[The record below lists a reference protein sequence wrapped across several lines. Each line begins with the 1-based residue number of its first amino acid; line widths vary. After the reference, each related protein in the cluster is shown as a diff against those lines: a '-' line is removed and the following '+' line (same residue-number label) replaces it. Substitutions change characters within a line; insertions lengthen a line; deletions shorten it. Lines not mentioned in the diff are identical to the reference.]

1 MNKRIKGIAI
11 ASLQNHEHYGFV
23 TEVKLAIE
31 QANIDSLATLLA
43 KFTPLV
49 EEENKSLEIVANSEH
64 THRLK
69 ELDRNRDNMFRGL
82 SACVNEAS
90 YSPTKDEKEAATL
103 IKILLKRYGNIISE
117 SFESQH
123 SKTENLI
130 QDLRSEKY
138 AEASKKIGLVRW
150 VNWLEQ
156 AETTFM
162 ELYRTRRDERA
173 STIAGTRAL
182 KLIRKDLNGVYREII
197 EHLNALAVL
206 QPSEALTQLIAR
218 INIHIDKL
226 VALKA
231 SRSTRAKKN
240 PKTASN
246 STKES

>member
-49 EEENKSLEIVANSEH
+49 EEENKSLEIVAKSEH

-206 QPSEALTQLIAR
+206 QPSEALSQLIAR

-231 SRSTRAKKN
+231 NRATRAKKSV
-240 PKTASN
+240 KN
-246 STKES
+246 SGNSAKEN

>member
-49 EEENKSLEIVANSEH
+49 EEENKSLEIVAKSEH

-103 IKILLKRYGNIISE
+103 MKILLKRYGNIISE

-206 QPSEALTQLIAR
+206 QPSEALSQLIAR

-226 VALKA
+226 VALKTNRA
-231 SRSTRAKKN
+231 TRAKKSVKN
-240 PKTASN
+240 SGN
-246 STKES
+246 STKEN

>member
-49 EEENKSLEIVANSEH
+49 EEENKSLEIVAKSEH

-231 SRSTRAKKN
+231 NRATRAKKSVKN
-240 PKTASN
+240 SGN
-246 STKES
+246 STKEN

>member
-49 EEENKSLEIVANSEH
+49 EEENKSLEIVAKSEH
-64 THRLK
+64 TQRLK

-246 STKES
+246 GAKES

>member
-49 EEENKSLEIVANSEH
+49 EEENKSLEIVAKSEH

-246 STKES
+246 GTKES

>member
-1 MNKRIKGIAI
+1 MKLPTV
-11 ASLQNHEHYGFV
+11 LQ
-23 TEVKLAIE
+23 K
-31 QANIDSLATLLA
+31 
-43 KFTPLV
+43 
-49 EEENKSLEIVANSEH
+49 
-64 THRLK
+64 
-69 ELDRNRDNMFRGL
+69 
-82 SACVNEAS
+82 
-90 YSPTKDEKEAATL
+90 TKKEAATL

-182 KLIRKDLNGVYREII
+182 KLIRKDLTGYT
-197 EHLNALAVL
+197 AK
-206 QPSEALTQLIAR
+206 SS
-218 INIHIDKL
+218 NI
-226 VALKA
+226 
-231 SRSTRAKKN
+231 
-240 PKTASN
+240 
-246 STKES
+246 

>member
-49 EEENKSLEIVANSEH
+49 EEENKSLEIVAKSEH

-130 QDLRSEKY
+130 QDLHGALSYTTRRKGFYYRRYTCLEAHSQGFERGIPRNHRTSERFG
-138 AEASKKIGLVRW
+138 SL
-150 VNWLEQ
+150 
-156 AETTFM
+156 TTF
-162 ELYRTRRDERA
+162 
-173 STIAGTRAL
+173 
-182 KLIRKDLNGVYREII
+182 
-197 EHLNALAVL
+197 
-206 QPSEALTQLIAR
+206 
-218 INIHIDKL
+218 
-226 VALKA
+226 
-231 SRSTRAKKN
+231 RSTY
-240 PKTASN
+240 TAYCTYQYSY
-246 STKES
+246 

>member
-49 EEENKSLEIVANSEH
+49 EEENKSLEIVAKSEH

-231 SRSTRAKKN
+231 NRSTREKKSVKN
-240 PKTASN
+240 SGN
-246 STKES
+246 STKEN

>member
-49 EEENKSLEIVANSEH
+49 EEENKSLEIVAKSEH

-197 EHLNALAVL
+197 EYLNALAVL

-246 STKES
+246 GTKES

>member
-49 EEENKSLEIVANSEH
+49 EEENKSLEIVAKSEH

-226 VALKA
+226 VALKVN
-231 SRSTRAKKN
+231 RSTRAKKSV
-240 PKTASN
+240 KN
-246 STKES
+246 SGNSAKEN

>member
-49 EEENKSLEIVANSEH
+49 EEENKSLEIVAKSEH

-231 SRSTRAKKN
+231 NRSTRAKKSI
-240 PKTASN
+240 KN
-246 STKES
+246 SGNSAKEN

>member
-49 EEENKSLEIVANSEH
+49 EEENKSLEIVAKSEH

-231 SRSTRAKKN
+231 NRSTRAKTSVKN
-240 PKTASN
+240 SGN
-246 STKES
+246 SAKEN

>member
-49 EEENKSLEIVANSEH
+49 EEENKSLEIVAKSEH

-150 VNWLEQ
+150 VNWLEP
-156 AETTFM
+156 TFQICV
-162 ELYRTRRDERA
+162 RTRKW
-173 STIAGTRAL
+173 T
-182 KLIRKDLNGVYREII
+182 
-197 EHLNALAVL
+197 
-206 QPSEALTQLIAR
+206 
-218 INIHIDKL
+218 
-226 VALKA
+226 
-231 SRSTRAKKN
+231 
-240 PKTASN
+240 
-246 STKES
+246 

>member
-49 EEENKSLEIVANSEH
+49 EEENKSLEIVAKSEH

-231 SRSTRAKKN
+231 NRATRAKKSV
-240 PKTASN
+240 KN
-246 STKES
+246 SGNSAKEN

>member
-1 MNKRIKGIAI
+1 MKGKIKGIAI

-49 EEENKSLEIVANSEH
+49 EEENKSLEIVAKSEH

-206 QPSEALTQLIAR
+206 QPLDALTQLIAR

-231 SRSTRAKKN
+231 NRSTRAKKN
-240 PKTASN
+240 TKTAGST
-246 STKES
+246 TKES

>member
-49 EEENKSLEIVANSEH
+49 EEENKSLEIVAKSEH

-206 QPSEALTQLIAR
+206 QPSEALSQLIAR

-226 VALKA
+226 VALKTNRA
-231 SRSTRAKKN
+231 TRAKKSVKN
-240 PKTASN
+240 SGN
-246 STKES
+246 STKEN

>member
-49 EEENKSLEIVANSEH
+49 EEENKSLEIVAKSEH

-231 SRSTRAKKN
+231 NRSTRSKKSVKNSGNSAKEN
-240 PKTASN
+240 
-246 STKES
+246 

>member
-49 EEENKSLEIVANSEH
+49 EEENKSLEIVAKSEH

-231 SRSTRAKKN
+231 SRSTRAKKSV
-240 PKTASN
+240 KN
-246 STKES
+246 SGNSAKEN

>member
-49 EEENKSLEIVANSEH
+49 EEENKSLEIVAKSEH

-226 VALKA
+226 AALKA
-231 SRSTRAKKN
+231 NRSTRAKKSVKN
-240 PKTASN
+240 SGN
-246 STKES
+246 STKEN

>member
-1 MNKRIKGIAI
+1 M
-11 ASLQNHEHYGFV
+11 
-23 TEVKLAIE
+23 
-31 QANIDSLATLLA
+31 
-43 KFTPLV
+43 
-49 EEENKSLEIVANSEH
+49 EIVAKSEH

-156 AETTFM
+156 
-162 ELYRTRRDERA
+162 
-173 STIAGTRAL
+173 G
-182 KLIRKDLNGVYREII
+182 
-197 EHLNALAVL
+197 
-206 QPSEALTQLIAR
+206 
-218 INIHIDKL
+218 
-226 VALKA
+226 
-231 SRSTRAKKN
+231 
-240 PKTASN
+240 
-246 STKES
+246 

>member
-1 MNKRIKGIAI
+1 MNKRIKGLAI

-23 TEVKLAIE
+23 TEVKLALE
-31 QANIDSLATLLA
+31 QANIESLATLLG

-49 EEENKSLEIVANSEH
+49 EEENKSLEVVAKSEH

-82 SACVNEAS
+82 SACVNEAY
-90 YSPTKDEKEAATL
+90 YSPTKEEREAAVL
-103 IKILLKRYGNIISE
+103 IKILLKTYGNIISE

-123 SKTENLI
+123 SKTQNLI
-130 QDLRSEKY
+130 QDLRADKY
-138 AEASKKIGLVRW
+138 TAAVKKISLARW
-150 VNWLEQ
+150 VNWLEE
-156 AETTFM
+156 AENTFM

-182 KLIRKDLNGVYREII
+182 RLIRKDIDVVYREII
-197 EHLNALAVL
+197 MHLNALAVI
-206 QPSEALTQLIAR
+206 QPTEALNQLIAR

-231 SRSTRAKKN
+231 NRSTRAKKSVKN
-240 PKTASN
+240 SGN
-246 STKES
+246 STKEN

>member
-31 QANIDSLATLLA
+31 QANIDALATLLA

-49 EEENKSLEIVANSEH
+49 EEENKSLEIVAKSEH

-231 SRSTRAKKN
+231 NRSTRSKKSVKNSGNSAKEN
-240 PKTASN
+240 
-246 STKES
+246 

>member
-49 EEENKSLEIVANSEH
+49 EEENKSLEIVAKSEH

-206 QPSEALTQLIAR
+206 QSSEALTQLIAR

-231 SRSTRAKKN
+231 NRSTRAKKN
-240 PKTASN
+240 TKTAGN
-246 STKES
+246 TTKES

>member
-49 EEENKSLEIVANSEH
+49 EEENKSLEIVAKSEH

-226 VALKA
+226 VALTA
-231 SRSTRAKKN
+231 NRSTRAKKSV
-240 PKTASN
+240 KN
-246 STKES
+246 SGNSAKEN